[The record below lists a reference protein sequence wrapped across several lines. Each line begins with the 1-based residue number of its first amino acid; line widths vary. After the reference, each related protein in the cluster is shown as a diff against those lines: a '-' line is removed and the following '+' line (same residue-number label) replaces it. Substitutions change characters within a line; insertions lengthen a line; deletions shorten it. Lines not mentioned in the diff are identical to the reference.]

1 MLGKNLVVFPEKL
14 HAESRIAFRNPN
26 SGRIERLSR

>member
-1 MLGKNLVVFPEKL
+1 MPGRNLVVFPEKL

-26 SGRIERLSR
+26 SGRIERLSC